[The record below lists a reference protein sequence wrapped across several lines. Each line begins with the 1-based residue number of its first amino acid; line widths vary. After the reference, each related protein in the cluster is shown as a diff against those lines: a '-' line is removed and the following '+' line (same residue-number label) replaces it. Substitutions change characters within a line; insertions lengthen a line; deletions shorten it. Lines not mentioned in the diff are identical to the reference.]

1 MGSASGLHIIIFDE
15 IDAICKE
22 RGTVVSNCM
31 CPYPLAVSLI
41 ATLPR
46 VEGQVYMTQL

>member
-1 MGSASGLHIIIFDE
+1 MSKQSQWIIFDG
-15 IDAICKE
+15 IDAIYKK

-31 CPYPLAVSLI
+31 YPYPLAVPLI

-46 VEGQVYMTQL
+46 VEG